1 MLLRSRRCSVNRY
14 NELTRPCRRDGIR
27 ESSIVATG
35 AERDPTGVQ
44 RRRSFMFSGTGE
56 PVRLRVCESLLAVE
70 WRPQQV
76 DIKHQSP
83 SGDKCAAMS
92 VSHRTHT
99 LWCILLAGLPN
110 DAMAVHP
117 PRRHRQ
123 RVQKFTQPRATGRR
137 KSFAHIDSLNCIATR
152 SARATIGHRRA
163 A

>member
-76 DIKHQSP
+76 DIKHQGH
-83 SGDKCAAMS
+83 SGDNA
-92 VSHRTHT
+92 
-99 LWCILLAGLPN
+99 P
-110 DAMAVHP
+110 
-117 PRRHRQ
+117 Q
-123 RVQKFTQPRATGRR
+123 
-137 KSFAHIDSLNCIATR
+137 
-152 SARATIGHRRA
+152 
-163 A
+163 